1 MTQKIS
7 TDADW
12 KHKYFIVKTVA
23 ICHKANDSKFQFEAM
38 YRKTDMD
45 FGFSWHGVITW
56 NAKTKIE
63 ISLL

>member
-1 MTQKIS
+1 MAQKIS

-45 FGFSWHGVITW
+45 FGFSWHGVIT
-56 NAKTKIE
+56 
-63 ISLL
+63 